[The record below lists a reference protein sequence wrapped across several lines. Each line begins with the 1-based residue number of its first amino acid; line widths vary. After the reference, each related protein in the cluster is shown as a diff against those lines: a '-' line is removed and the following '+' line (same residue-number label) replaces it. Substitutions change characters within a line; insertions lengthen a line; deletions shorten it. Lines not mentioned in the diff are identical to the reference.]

1 MRSKKRKK
9 KVNRGILQGN
19 NQEKSGNTRIKRGI
33 KFTPGNNLVHRKQAR
48 NGEDSKFDPRS
59 VKLTQ
64 RSGLMAVSGFNKEKS
79 KDSKQDMESKMIK
92 AGKVTMRRGA
102 EATRDTEPG
111 KIRDIDR
118 ELQERNQEALEHP
131 NLNYAAIKQAEA
143 NLEVFT
149 MEGTSTERKG
159 LPEKLRLQERI
170 LEYGKDTTAAGQRLG
185 QSPISSMRWSIM
197 KIKEEKGVLTLHDV
211 NNAGEK
217 GRARGNGITHTW
229 QCIIIN
235 SKYRSCAAGSNLGTV
250 SRLQAFEIRHL
261 RDHHV

>member
-9 KVNRGILQGN
+9 KVKPGILQGSDK
-19 NQEKSGNTRIKRGI
+19 EKSGNNRTKLGI

-64 RSGLMAVSGFNKEKS
+64 RSGLMAVSGFNKDKS

-102 EATRDTEPG
+102 EAARDADPG
-111 KIRDIDR
+111 KVRDIDR
-118 ELQERNQEALEHP
+118 ELQERNQEALRHP
-131 NLNYAAIKQAEA
+131 NLYYSATKQAEA
-143 NLEVFT
+143 NLEIVT
-149 MEGTSTERKG
+149 LEVTSTDRKG

-170 LEYGKDTTAAGQRLG
+170 LEYGKDTTAAGQRRG
-185 QSPISSMRWSIM
+185 QSSISSMRRTTM
-197 KIKEEKGVLTLHDV
+197 KIKEEEGVLTLHDV
-211 NNAGEK
+211 NNAEEK
-217 GRARGNGITHTW
+217 GRATGKGITHTW
-229 QCIIIN
+229 QCVIIN
-235 SKYRSCAAGSNLGTV
+235 SKYRSCAAGSDLGTV